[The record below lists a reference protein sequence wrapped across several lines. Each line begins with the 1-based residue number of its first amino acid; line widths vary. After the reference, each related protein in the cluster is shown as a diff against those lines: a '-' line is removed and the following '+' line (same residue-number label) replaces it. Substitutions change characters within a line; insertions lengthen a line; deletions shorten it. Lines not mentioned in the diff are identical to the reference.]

1 MRSEI
6 TRKPPSQ
13 AINAPAPAAR
23 SASRRPVPPLPALPA
38 LPELPELAFP
48 ALPELAL
55 PELALPE
62 LALPELAPVRPLRS
76 RLRPDPSLPRLLLPS
91 HTIRYAIGS
100 AANQ

>member
-23 SASRRPVPPLPALPA
+23 SESRRPVPPLPALPA

-48 ALPELAL
+48 AL

>member
-62 LALPELAPVRPLRS
+62 LAPVRPLRS

>member
-23 SASRRPVPPLPALPA
+23 SESRRPVPPLPALPA

-48 ALPELAL
+48 
-55 PELALPE
+55 ALPE

>member
-55 PELALPE
+55 PELA
-62 LALPELAPVRPLRS
+62 PVRPLRS